1 MEEHISIITPYK
13 KPLKFAAQHLFNFHH
28 HKGRCIIE
36 MVLWVDEDDVE
47 GNLPS
52 SPRGAF
58 LFVPLVIASCSVLH
72 ICVGVGDVLS
82 PADDERVEEEEG
94 EEEREEIQGAFSG
107 NTFQWKHKKNK

>member
-1 MEEHISIITPYK
+1 MK
-13 KPLKFAAQHLFNFHH
+13 
-28 HKGRCIIE
+28 
-36 MVLWVDEDDVE
+36 
-47 GNLPS
+47 GNLPP

-58 LFVPLVIASCSVLH
+58 LLVPLVIASCTVLH

-107 NTFQWKHKKNK
+107 NTMRCVSLSAASLQPLCRSVGSSRAVT